1 MDAGSRVLNSPR
13 ECARGQATWCDSTA
27 WHLNRMAGNRL
38 REGLL
43 ANRKFSLLGRVRTS
57 NLRGVKQ
64 ALLELVPEDS
74 ITQTEEG
81 FLVKA
86 ELGGASARELN
97 RTLLS
102 ALRRI
107 EKKTALHA
115 EWTSDGMT
123 ERFFDYVP
131 KGIRQD

>member
-1 MDAGSRVLNSPR
+1 M
-13 ECARGQATWCDSTA
+13 
-27 WHLNRMAGNRL
+27 
-38 REGLL
+38 